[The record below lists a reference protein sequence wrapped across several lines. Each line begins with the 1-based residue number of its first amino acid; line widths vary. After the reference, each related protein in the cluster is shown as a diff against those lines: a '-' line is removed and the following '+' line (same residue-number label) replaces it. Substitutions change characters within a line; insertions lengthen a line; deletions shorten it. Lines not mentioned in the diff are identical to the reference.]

1 MPHPVSTSS
10 TPPDPQSEER
20 TATYGEVFASKEYR
34 AVFAATVLSWVGDYL
49 AKIAVTSLVFA
60 QTGSAAAAAATFAI
74 SFAPWLLMGPVLTA
88 LADRLPKRTVMIVS
102 DLARMMCIALVA
114 LPGLPIPVI
123 IGLLFLTA
131 LGNPPYDASR
141 SSLLATLLPGDKL
154 VVGLSLQ
161 ISFGQAAQL
170 SGYLT
175 GGVLAAINP
184 RAAILIDSATF
195 GLSAI
200 LLALF
205 VKHRPATVAGERRNI
220 LRETGEG
227 FSMVFGTPA
236 LRAITLLIFSGMLFG
251 ALPEGLGV
259 VWADS
264 LNPSSPAERGLY
276 QGLIM
281 LSPAV
286 GFILGGLI
294 VGRLVSPTRR
304 RALIRPL
311 AICAPA
317 TLIPSIFHPPL
328 ALVCAMG
335 VGLGFCIAGVLP
347 AANGLFVQA
356 LPNTHR
362 ARAFGVVQSGMQLIQ
377 GFSIIAAGWMAQPAS
392 KLPVVIGLWS
402 IVGIIVMALTA
413 VLLWPNKD
421 GFATAIERARLINE
435 APAAG

>member
-1 MPHPVSTSS
+1 VPHPVSTSP
-10 TPPDPQSEER
+10 TPPEKQSEER

-34 AVFAATVLSWVGDYL
+34 AVFTATVLSWVGDYL
-49 AKIAVTSLVFA
+49 AKVAVTSLVFA
-60 QTGSAAAAAATFAI
+60 QTGSAVAAAATFAI
-74 SFAPWLLMGPVLTA
+74 SFAPWLLIGPILTA
-88 LADRLPKRTVMIVS
+88 LADRMPKRTVMIIS
-102 DLARMMCIALVA
+102 DLARMVCIALVA
-114 LPGLPIPVI
+114 LPGLPIPLI

-170 SGYLT
+170 SGYLA

-184 RAAILIDSATF
+184 RAALLIDSATF
-195 GLSAI
+195 AVSA
-200 LLALF
+200 LLLILF
-205 VKHRPATVAGERRNI
+205 VKHRPATTAGERRNI
-220 LRETGEG
+220 LRETIEG
-227 FSMVFGTPA
+227 FTVVFGSPA
-236 LRAITLLIFSGMLFG
+236 LRAITLLIFSAMLFG

-259 VWADS
+259 VWAASMNPDS
-264 LNPSSPAERGLY
+264 AAERGLY

-294 VGRLVSPTRR
+294 VGRLVSPARR

-311 AICAPA
+311 AMLAPA
-317 TLIPSIFHPPL
+317 TLIPSIAHPPL
-328 ALVCAMG
+328 AIVCLMG
-335 VGLGFCIAGVLP
+335 AALGFCIAGVLP

-377 GFSIIAAGWMAQPAS
+377 GFSIIAAGWLAS
-392 KLPVVIGLWS
+392 PPTHLPVVIGSWA
-402 IVGIIVMALTA
+402 IVGVIVVALTA
-413 VLLWPNKD
+413 ILLWPTKD
-421 GFATAIERARLINE
+421 GFATAIERARRINE

>member
-1 MPHPVSTSS
+1 
-10 TPPDPQSEER
+10 
-20 TATYGEVFASKEYR
+20 
-34 AVFAATVLSWVGDYL
+34 VLSWVGDYL
-49 AKIAVTSLVFA
+49 AKIAVTSLVFV

-74 SFAPWLLMGPVLTA
+74 SFAPWLLVGPVLTA
-88 LADRLPKRTVMIVS
+88 LADRLPKRSVMIVS
-102 DLARMMCIALVA
+102 DLARMVCIALVA
-114 LPGLPIPVI
+114 LPGLPIPII

-170 SGYLT
+170 SGYLA

-184 RAAILIDSATF
+184 RAAILIDAATF
-195 GLSAI
+195 GISA
-200 LLALF
+200 LLLILF
-205 VKHRPATVAGERRNI
+205 VKHRAATTAGERRNI
-220 LRETGEG
+220 LRETVEG
-227 FSMVFGTPA
+227 FAMVFGTPA

-259 VWADS
+259 VWAAS
-264 LNPSSPAERGLY
+264 LNPGSAAARGLY

-294 VGRLVSPTRR
+294 VGRLVNPARR

-311 AICAPA
+311 AVCAPA
-317 TLIPSIFHPPL
+317 TLIPAIFNPPL
-328 ALVCAMG
+328 AAVCLMG
-335 VGLGFCIAGVLP
+335 ATLGFCIAGVLP

-377 GFSIIAAGWMAQPAS
+377 GFSVLAAGWLANPPS
-392 KLPVVIGLWS
+392 KLPVVIGTWS

-413 VLLWPNKD
+413 ILLWPSKE
-421 GFATAIERARLINE
+421 GFATAIEHARRINE

>member
-1 MPHPVSTSS
+1 VPHPVSTSS
-10 TPPDPQSEER
+10 TPPEPQSEER

-49 AKIAVTSLVFA
+49 AKIAVTSLVFS

-74 SFAPWLLMGPVLTA
+74 SFAPWLLIGPVLTA
-88 LADRLPKRTVMIVS
+88 LADRLSKRTVMIVS
-102 DLARMMCIALVA
+102 DLARMVCIALVA
-114 LPGLPIPVI
+114 IPGLPIPLI

-141 SSLLATLLPGDKL
+141 SSLVATLLPGDKL

-170 SGYLT
+170 SGYLA

-195 GLSAI
+195 GVSAL

-205 VKHRPATVAGERRNI
+205 VKHRAAAIAGERRNI
-220 LRETGEG
+220 LRETIEG
-227 FSMVFGTPA
+227 FAMVFGTPA

-259 VWADS
+259 VWADT
-264 LNPSSPAERGLY
+264 LNPRTAAERGLF

-294 VGRLVSPTRR
+294 VGRLVNPIRR
-304 RALIRPL
+304 RKLIRPL
-311 AICAPA
+311 AMLAPA
-317 TLIPSIFHPPL
+317 TMIPAIFNPPL
-328 ALVCAMG
+328 AMVCAMG
-335 VGLGFCIAGVLP
+335 AALGFCIAGVLP

-392 KLPVVIGLWS
+392 KLPVVIGSWS
-402 IVGIIVMALTA
+402 VVGVIVMALTA
-413 VLLWPNKD
+413 FLLWPNKE
-421 GFATAIERARLINE
+421 GFATAIERARRINE

>member
-1 MPHPVSTSS
+1 MPHPVSTSP

-34 AVFAATVLSWVGDYL
+34 AVFTSNVLSWVGDYL
-49 AKIAVTSLVFA
+49 AKIAVTSLVFD

-74 SFAPWLLMGPVLTA
+74 SFAPWLLVGPVLTA
-88 LADRLPKRTVMIVS
+88 LAERMSKRTVMIAS
-102 DLARMMCIALVA
+102 HLARMVCIALVA
-114 LPGLPIPVI
+114 VPGLPIPVI

-141 SSLLATLLPGDKL
+141 SALVAQLLPGDKL
-154 VVGLSLQ
+154 VVALSLQ
-161 ISFGQAAQL
+161 ISVGQAAQL
-170 SGYLT
+170 TGYLA

-184 RAAILIDSATF
+184 RAALLIDAATF
-195 GLSAI
+195 GISAI

-205 VKHRPATVAGERRNI
+205 VKHRPGTSTGAKRNI
-220 LRETGEG
+220 LRETVEG
-227 FSMVFGTPA
+227 FTMVFGTPA
-236 LRAITLLIFSGMLFG
+236 LRAITLLIFSAMLFA

-259 VWADS
+259 VWAAE
-264 LNPSSPAERGLY
+264 LNPSSPTEKGLY

-281 LSPAV
+281 LSPAI

-294 VGRLVSPTRR
+294 VGRMIQPAKRR
-304 RALIRPL
+304 RLIRPL
-311 AICAPA
+311 ALLAPA
-317 TLIPSIFHPPL
+317 TLVPAIVDPPV
-328 ALVCAMG
+328 AAVCLMG
-335 VGLGFCIAGVLP
+335 AALGFCVAGVLP

-377 GFSIIAAGWMAQPAS
+377 GSSVLLAGWLANPSERLPAVIGWWS
-392 KLPVVIGLWS
+392 VIGLM
-402 IVGIIVMALTA
+402 VMTMTA
-413 VLLWPNKD
+413 VLLWPHKD
-421 GFATAIERARLINE
+421 RFTAAIERARSINE

>member
-1 MPHPVSTSS
+1 MV
-10 TPPDPQSEER
+10 
-20 TATYGEVFASKEYR
+20 
-34 AVFAATVLSWVGDYL
+34 
-49 AKIAVTSLVFA
+49 
-60 QTGSAAAAAATFAI
+60 
-74 SFAPWLLMGPVLTA
+74 
-88 LADRLPKRTVMIVS
+88 
-102 DLARMMCIALVA
+102 CIALVA

-170 SGYLT
+170 SGYLA

-184 RAAILIDSATF
+184 RAALLIDSATF
-195 GLSAI
+195 AVSAL

-205 VKHRPATVAGERRNI
+205 VKHRPATVGERRNI
-220 LRETGEG
+220 LRETVEG
-227 FSMVFGTPA
+227 FTVVFGTPA
-236 LRAITLLIFSGMLFG
+236 LRAITLLIFSAMLFG

-259 VWADS
+259 VWAAS
-264 LNPSSPAERGLY
+264 MNPSSDAERGLY

-294 VGRLVSPTRR
+294 VGRLVNPVRR
-304 RALIRPL
+304 RTLIRPL
-311 AICAPA
+311 AMLAPA
-317 TLIPSIFHPPL
+317 TLIPAIVHPPL
-328 ALVCAMG
+328 AIVCLMG
-335 VGLGFCIAGVLP
+335 ASLGFCIAGVLP

-377 GFSIIAAGWMAQPAS
+377 GFSIVAAGWLASPPTRLPA
-392 KLPVVIGLWS
+392 VIGSWA
-402 IVGIIVMALTA
+402 IVGVIVVALTA
-413 VLLWPNKD
+413 ILLWPTKD
-421 GFATAIERARLINE
+421 GFATAIERARRINE